1 MRKSGGGEGEQGA
14 PRSIAPGTTGAYIGG
29 QNEEASGGAWMN
41 RRKMLSL
48 LGLSPAL
55 LAGAEADARPRKERG
70 AHGADEHAGAGM
82 KLTGLNPKG
91 TPPAIQL
98 YPLAPRLSTLD
109 GKTIYLVDTG
119 FQGGDILLNEMQIWF
134 RKNMPTVKTVYKRK
148 AGVYFEDD
156 PALWKEIKAN
166 GNAAIMA
173 IGH

>member
-1 MRKSGGGEGEQGA
+1 
-14 PRSIAPGTTGAYIGG
+14 
-29 QNEEASGGAWMN
+29 MN

-55 LAGAEADARPRKERG
+55 LAGANADARTLDARAGRTGRAQG
-70 AHGADEHAGAGM
+70 AAQDASGSQARM
-82 KLTGLNPKG
+82 TGLNPKG
-91 TPPAIQL
+91 TPPSIQL

-119 FQGGDILLNEMQIWF
+119 FQGGDILLQQMQVWF
-134 RKNMPTVKTVYKRK
+134 QKNMPTVKTVYKRK

>member
-1 MRKSGGGEGEQGA
+1 
-14 PRSIAPGTTGAYIGG
+14 
-29 QNEEASGGAWMN
+29 
-41 RRKMLSL
+41 MLSL

-55 LAGAEADARPRKERG
+55 LAGAKVDARTLKDGG
-70 AHGADEHAGAGM
+70 AHGAAESASGAGM

-91 TPPAIQL
+91 TPPSIQL
-98 YPLAPRLSTLD
+98 FPMAPRLSTLD

-119 FQGGDILLNEMQIWF
+119 FQGGGILLHQIQIWF
-134 RKNMPTVKTVYKRK
+134 QKNMPTVKTVFKRK

-156 PALWKEIKAN
+156 PALWQEIKAH

>member
-1 MRKSGGGEGEQGA
+1 
-14 PRSIAPGTTGAYIGG
+14 
-29 QNEEASGGAWMN
+29 MN

-55 LAGAEADARPRKERG
+55 LAGA
-70 AHGADEHAGAGM
+70 AGA
-82 KLTGLNPKG
+82 KEIPSTGKAEKPSSSNSSGAAKITAVNPKG

-98 YPLAPRLSTLD
+98 IPMAPRLDTLD

-119 FQGGDILLNEMQIWF
+119 FMGGGYLLQQMQVWF
-134 RKNMPTVKTVYKRK
+134 AKNMPSVKTVFKRK
-148 AGVYFEDD
+148 AGPYAEDD
-156 PALWKEIKAN
+156 PALWQEIKTK

>member
-1 MRKSGGGEGEQGA
+1 
-14 PRSIAPGTTGAYIGG
+14 
-29 QNEEASGGAWMN
+29 MN

-55 LAGAEADARPRKERG
+55 LAGAKVDARTLDGGATGVAGKDSDAARG
-70 AHGADEHAGAGM
+70 ASDSQI

-91 TPPAIQL
+91 TPPSIQL
-98 YPLAPRLSTLD
+98 YPMAPRLSTLD

-119 FQGGDILLNEMQIWF
+119 FQGGGILLHQIQIWF
-134 RKNMPTVKTVYKRK
+134 QKNIPTVKTVFKRK

-156 PALWKEIKAN
+156 PPLWQEIKAH

>member
-1 MRKSGGGEGEQGA
+1 
-14 PRSIAPGTTGAYIGG
+14 
-29 QNEEASGGAWMN
+29 
-41 RRKMLSL
+41 MLSL

-55 LAGAEADARPRKERG
+55 LAGANADARTLGNGAAHDADRG
-70 AHGADEHAGAGM
+70 AGGPEV
-82 KLTGLNPKG
+82 KITGLNPKG
-91 TPPAIQL
+91 TPPSIQL

-119 FQGGDILLNEMQIWF
+119 FQGGDILLQQMQIWF
-134 RKNMPTVKTVYKRK
+134 QKNMPTVKTVYKRK

-156 PALWKEIKAN
+156 PALWQEIKAH

>member
-1 MRKSGGGEGEQGA
+1 
-14 PRSIAPGTTGAYIGG
+14 
-29 QNEEASGGAWMN
+29 MN

-48 LGLSPAL
+48 LGISPAL
-55 LAGAEADARPRKERG
+55 LAGAKVDARTLG
-70 AHGADEHAGAGM
+70 DGAGHGSDAARALNGGASGAAEGCNVSQL
-82 KLTGLNPKG
+82 KLTGVNPKG

-98 YPLAPRLSTLD
+98 FPMAPRLSTLD

-119 FQGGDILLNEMQIWF
+119 FQGGDILLKEMQIWF
-134 RKNMPTVKTVYKRK
+134 QKNMPTVKTVYKRK

-156 PALWKEIKAN
+156 PPLWQEIKAH